1 MSFPQYSESTQQP
14 PPGAPAPAPTQ
25 GSNGLA
31 VAGFV
36 LGILGFLGSFI
47 PVVNIGAILLA
58 VIGAVLAAVG
68 LARSKSVRTG
78 KGLAIAGLV
87 LSVLAV
93 IIAIIIDVAV
103 GSAVNDAV
111 KDTTSTTVKTPPS
124 TNGKGSSGGNSSNSK
139 IGTTRT
145 NPAPIGTSVTGDD
158 WTVKINSVKTA
169 DHDSLGQAAG
179 AGNILLVVNMTATY
193 NGHDEQGDSSFST
206 VKYVAPSGRSYDGT
220 DGSTIFIPQKQF
232 DLMKTLYHGASETGD
247 DMIEIPAANWRQGSL
262 SVSPGILSDDTFVA
276 VK

>member
-1 MSFPQYSESTQQP
+1 MSIPQYSEQTQWPQ
-14 PPGAPAPAPTQ
+14 PGAPTPAPTQ

-47 PVVNIGAILLA
+47 PIVNIGAIVLA
-58 VIGAVLAAVG
+58 LIGAVLAAVG
-68 LARSKSVRTG
+68 LARSKSVRAG
-78 KGLAIAGLV
+78 KGLAVAGLV

-103 GSAVNDAV
+103 GSAVDKAV
-111 KDTTSTTVKTPPS
+111 EDTTSTTVKTPSS
-124 TNGKGSSGGNSSNSK
+124 THDQGSSGGSESSK
-139 IGTTRT
+139 IGTTRA

-169 DHDSLGQAAG
+169 NQDSMGQAAEVG
-179 AGNILLVVNMTATY
+179 KVLLVVNMTATY
-193 NGHDEQGDSSFST
+193 DGHDEQGDSPFST
-206 VKYVAPSGRSYDGT
+206 VKYVAPNGRSYDGI
-220 DGSTIFIPQKQF
+220 DGNTLFIPHNQF
-232 DLMKTLYHGASETGD
+232 DLMKTLYHGASEMGN
-247 DMIEIPAANWRQGSL
+247 DMIEIPAANWRQGVL
-262 SVSPGILSDDTFVA
+262 SVSPGMFSDDTFVA

>member
-1 MSFPQYSESTQQP
+1 MTIPQHTEPTQQP
-14 PPGAPAPAPTQ
+14 QPGAPAPAPSQ

-47 PVVNIGAILLA
+47 PVLNIGAIVLA

-68 LARSKSVRTG
+68 LARSKSVHTG

-93 IIAIIIDVAV
+93 IIAVIIDVAV

-111 KDTTSTTVKTPPS
+111 KDTTSTTVKTPS
-124 TNGKGSSGGNSSNSK
+124 SADGKGNSGGSKSNSK

-169 DHDSLGQAAG
+169 DQDSMGQAAG
-179 AGNILLVVNMTATY
+179 AGKVLLVVNMTATY

-206 VKYVAPSGRSYDGT
+206 VKYVAPNGRSYDGT
-220 DGSTIFIPQKQF
+220 DGSTLFIPHHQF
-232 DLMKTLYHGASETGD
+232 DVMKTLYHGASETGD
-247 DMIEIPAANWRQGSL
+247 DMIEIPAANWRQGAL
-262 SVSPGILSDDTFVA
+262 SVSPGMLSDDTFVA